1 MIWQTKSAFKITIQ
15 NNGVFGFCG
24 FLWVAVVVIDDDED
38 DYLGGSF
45 VVVVVV
51 VKVAVVG

>member
-45 VVVVVV
+45 VVVV
-51 VKVAVVG
+51 KVAVVG